1 MDQSKQMSIHASIVT
16 YLVTHFLFQKFED
29 SCKGAFAKLSETAGP
44 KQYQNKNQIGKL
56 RLF

>member
-1 MDQSKQMSIHASIVT
+1 MQVLLHILSLS
-16 YLVTHFLFQKFED
+16 LPKFED